1 MNHYEFS
8 FQVTDTT
15 QQEELIALLSSIG
28 FTGFDESNDACKA
41 YIPVDDF
48 DETAFNQILDIIA
61 ISFTKSI
68 IKEENWNAIW
78 ESGFEPVTIPSF
90 QEGKPWVRIRAGFH
104 DADASISIDIN
115 ITPRM
120 SFGTGHHATT
130 YMMVQLMGIIPVTG
144 TRVIDFG
151 SGTGVLAI
159 LAEKLGASSV
169 LAIDYDPWCISNAAD
184 NLHAN
189 QCTKIRLEQLDKM
202 PKVGEPVDIILANI
216 NLNIIKDNLDAISDA
231 VKPGGWVLFS
241 GLLRT
246 DAPEFDR
253 MISDKG
259 LQKIQYVEKDQWA
272 AWLTQKL

>member
-8 FQVTDTT
+8 FRVTDASL
-15 QQEELIALLSSIG
+15 QEQLIAMLSGIG
-28 FTGFDESNDACKA
+28 FTGFDESSENCKA
-41 YIPVDDF
+41 YIPLDDF
-48 DETAFNQILDIIA
+48 DELLFNQTLEQ
-61 ISFTKSI
+61 ISIPYTKSI

-78 ESGFEPVTIPSF
+78 ESGFEPVCIPSLTD
-90 QEGKPWVRIRAGFH
+90 GKPWVRIRAGFH
-104 DADASISIDIN
+104 EADTSVPIDIN

-130 YMMVQLMGIIPVTG
+130 FMMVQLMGIIPVTG

-151 SGTGVLAI
+151 TGTGVLAI
-159 LAEKLGASSV
+159 LAEKLGAGSV

-184 NLHAN
+184 NLQAN
-189 QCTKIRLEQLDKM
+189 HCHRISLEQLDQM
-202 PKVGEPVDIILANI
+202 PYPDQPADIILANI
-216 NLNIIKDNLDAISDA
+216 NLNIIKENMDLIGKG

-246 DAPEFDR
+246 DAPEFDQ
-253 MISDKG
+253 ILPGKG
-259 LQKIQYVEKDQWA
+259 LQKLQYLEKDQWA

>member
-8 FQVTDTT
+8 FQVTDAT

-28 FTGFDESNDACKA
+28 FTGFDESNEACKA
-41 YIPVDDF
+41 YIPVDVF
-48 DETAFNQILDIIA
+48 DETSFNQILDIIH
-61 ISFTKSI
+61 IPYTQSI

-78 ESGFEPVTIPSF
+78 ESGFEPVTIPSWHDS
-90 QEGKPWVRIRAGFH
+90 KPWARIRAGFH
-104 DADASISIDIN
+104 DADASIPIDIN

-130 YMMVQLMGIIPVTG
+130 FMMMQLMGIIPVTG

-184 NLHAN
+184 NLQAN

-202 PKVGEPVDIILANI
+202 PRVEEPVDIILANI

-246 DAPEFDR
+246 DAPEFDGL
-253 MISDKG
+253 ISDKG
-259 LQKIQYVEKDQWA
+259 LQKIQYAEKDQWA